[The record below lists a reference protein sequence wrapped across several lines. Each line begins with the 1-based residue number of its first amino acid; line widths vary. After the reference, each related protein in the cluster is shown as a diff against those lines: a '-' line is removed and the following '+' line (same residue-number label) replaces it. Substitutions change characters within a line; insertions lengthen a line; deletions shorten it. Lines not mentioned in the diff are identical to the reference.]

1 LLSRF
6 GAIAESDRVVVDGN
20 VITGGGVTAGL
31 DLALRVVAELRGP
44 DFARAVTLAL
54 EYAPAPPYEAG
65 RPELVSSDLLD
76 RVLEVLYAERPR
88 RLAAIDRLQ
97 ARQSAG

>member
-1 LLSRF
+1 
-6 GAIAESDRVVVDGN
+6 VDGN

-31 DLALRVVAELRGP
+31 DLALRVVAELQGP

-76 RVLEVLYAERPR
+76 RVRELLYAERPR
-88 RLAAIDRLQ
+88 RLAAIERRQ
-97 ARQSAG
+97 ARPAAG